1 MLFHLSRKGYFHKC
15 CLITNKNH
23 IFSIYTTNAAVL
35 SSVKAYIKMKYVEYK
50 IMKALFLFLLKKT
63 NEEARK
69 VRRAG

>member
-1 MLFHLSRKGYFHKC
+1 
-15 CLITNKNH
+15 
-23 IFSIYTTNAAVL
+23 
-35 SSVKAYIKMKYVEYK
+35 VKAYIKMKYVEYK